1 MQRGAFFT
9 SIELLWKPGDGFFC
23 FGENYEGG
31 LEVEKKDLPATSNTT
46 REKESTLV
54 QKTTHSPCC
63 LWYLFGV
70 HGIPY
75 IHSARICRSRWRG
88 CRSGCMDKGQLN
100 HEGCVQPDSSHLH
113 GSRHCHSLGGAP
125 DDELLPFRAHRGR
138 EPGVAET
145 HLHHMGGSER
155 PGLHHG
161 IYYPVLFRRK
171 MGRLMPEHI
180 SEAGHADCRKE

>member
-88 CRSGCMDKGQLN
+88 
-100 HEGCVQPDSSHLH
+100 
-113 GSRHCHSLGGAP
+113 SRHCHSLGGAP